1 MENKNSL
8 RVINAFKI
16 SGLSQIRFSEEL
28 NVSAGHINEILK
40 GKKNASNSLAEI
52 AEIRFASAQ
61 DSTGPTSPAF
71 PKPSH
76 GKNKVPSDKMSE
88 RYVFVPLYDV
98 EASAGAG
105 AIIHSEQIIDHLAF
119 LRDWIVNDL
128 GLNAEK
134 ILLIKAI
141 GDSMEPAI
149 KDGAMLL
156 VDTQSNRAG
165 SDAVYVLRLDGDLVV
180 KRIQNLMDGR
190 VEIISNNSAYK
201 TLISQTNAIDILGKV
216 VWGGQKI

>member
-1 MENKNSL
+1 MDKNADILNKAFQASGLKKKEFAKRL
-8 RVINAFKI
+8 RVSPSHI
-16 SGLSQIRFSEEL
+16 SDIL
-28 NVSAGHINEILK
+28 NGR
-40 GKKNASNSLAEI
+40 GKASNSLSELAEI
-52 AEIRFASAQ
+52 HFLV
-61 DSTGPTSPAF
+61 DSVTPTTTSPAF

-76 GKNKVPSDKMSE
+76 GKNKVPSDEMSE

-119 LRDWIVNDL
+119 LRDWIVKDL